1 MRIEI
6 TQELDADCDALEVP
20 WTSPADPSL
29 RYWDLKLHP
38 EKAAGLPECRL
49 FPVLADCLAKVNAHS
64 SPLRSAKCD
73 VWCSTDL
80 AEDER
85 LDFNLPFKT
94 GSYLD
99 LVLED
104 VEMRKSIE
112 AHTGLAE
119 QLRRRL
125 SALRVRPDRAAGQ
138 GGRSDEDGA
147 IRRPARVHGRKDNT
161 PDEQHLHHQAEV
173 GKEGRRPP
181 SETPVLRRDDCVH
194 GIRESFAGITAPPD
208 V

>member
-1 MRIEI
+1 VRIEI

-38 EKAAGLPECRL
+38 EKVAGLPECRL
-49 FPVLADCLAKVNAHS
+49 FPALADCLAKVNAHS
-64 SPLRSAKCD
+64 SPLHSAKCD
-73 VWCSTDL
+73 VWCSTEL

-104 VEMRKSIE
+104 VEMRKSSE

-125 SALRVRPDRAAGQ
+125 SALRV
-138 GGRSDEDGA
+138 
-147 IRRPARVHGRKDNT
+147 
-161 PDEQHLHHQAEV
+161 QAQMEI
-173 GKEGRRPP
+173 
-181 SETPVLRRDDCVH
+181 VLRRCLFH
-194 GIRESFAGITAPPD
+194 PEETWGYALTLFLHAYGSTQAEATAEWNRAMAALGRALATIF
-208 V
+208 